1 MEVKTKIHVFVDS
14 QLMGQREG
22 LSPTDQDK
30 LRTLYQCGARTRPA
44 VCQGTSTNLMPAI
57 DTIAALCLALL
68 VVR

>member
-1 MEVKTKIHVFVDS
+1 
-14 QLMGQREG
+14 MGQREG
-22 LSPTDQDK
+22 LSSTDKDK

-44 VCQGTSTNLMPAI
+44 VCQGTSNNLQPAI

>member
-1 MEVKTKIHVFVDS
+1 
-14 QLMGQREG
+14 MGQREG

-30 LRTLYQCGARTRPA
+30 LRTLYQCGVRTRPVS
-44 VCQGTSTNLMPAI
+44 VCQGTSNNLQPAI